1 MTMFKKGTHDSSI
14 VVSSSV
20 YACTSC
26 DYTEIISGDKDDN
39 KKCPKCDAEMQIV
52 SASAESSIEDSDNE

>member
-1 MTMFKKGTHDSSI
+1 MTLFKKGTQDSSI

-26 DYTEIISGDKDDN
+26 DYTEMVSGDKDDD
-39 KKCPKCDAEMQIV
+39 KKCPECGAKMQIV
-52 SASAESSIEDSDNE
+52 SASAERSLEDSDEE